1 MSYFDQINGFIDN
14 VGQTQNA
21 IDSFKQAGFNQSISD
36 LEDKYSLIRQKA
48 LEAVPDEAGDIL
60 NYATQG
66 VTALS
71 GTYNTIRALKKSKL
85 GQAVQKKITGKDSAQ
100 VETPSET
107 ADPVGSLLD
116 KAKSLKTNIQESADE
131 AVNKVTDAV
140 SGKASAYE
148 DVAQSAQQGFI
159 DPKVNIEDVPSVP
172 RTADIASSAEDFVA
186 PKVKAGASVFEA
198 LNQKVNKALP
208 EQPSAFE
215 ALSKAREE
223 AGGAPEPEPQP
234 VSVREEPLTATEAPL
249 SKNILSASET
259 ASKAPARP
267 KLDADAVN
275 EIDPISGM
283 SPAVQKAYE
292 TSADPEKFLRD
303 FRSGDLDRAVS
314 GVAPPAPK
322 APSTADLPFE
332 QILPKATPPEASITE
347 RMANLAEQS
356 QKGGQAGGSSLLADI
371 QAKIKAKANVEPESS
386 GASAV
391 EDAGGLSRAGAVAS
405 IAELGAGGVAAG
417 LEDIQGTSTA
427 AKAGRTTGQ
436 VINDGIAVKG
446 GYNLGKRAQR
456 GLQRLKNGNGDNEA
470 DAASENPAKP
480 QNPPSQ
486 EPDYAPLEEEP
497 LDVDA
502 RIAQIRQRAQQAQD
516 AIPTE
521 DDPSLTPKLQALETQ
536 QDQGGLD
543 TKGVQLEEPEQI
555 DAEKPPQQNESMDFY
570 DENDNKYF
578 TGTQEEHDAAYPDG
592 APTESAVTDATENI
606 VEDTAKQGGKTLG
619 QTILDTLGADSAT
632 ELALDSVGVVG
643 EVAGLGL
650 MLGGIFH
657 DIFGRKKQER
667 EQEAQEAQ
675 AQQQEQTAEQN
686 LKVQQAK
693 QTDTTAGI
701 DLSSLHNIAGAN
713 ASVGIV

>member
-21 IDSFKQAGFNQSISD
+21 IDNFKQAGFNQSISD

-100 VETPSET
+100 VETPSESS
-107 ADPVGSLLD
+107 DPVGSLLE
-116 KAKSLKTNIQESADE
+116 KAKSLKSNIQESADQ

-140 SGKASAYE
+140 SGKASTYE
-148 DVAQSAQQGFI
+148 DIAQNAQQGFI
-159 DPKVNIEDVPSVP
+159 DPKINIEDVPSVP
-172 RTADIASSAEDFVA
+172 RTGDIASSAEDFVA

-198 LNQKVNKALP
+198 LNQKVNKELP

-215 ALSKAREE
+215 ALSRARAE
-223 AGGAPEPEPQP
+223 AGEAPEPEPEP
-234 VSVREEPLTATEAPL
+234 VSVRQEPLTATEAPL

-267 KLDADAVN
+267 KLDVDAVN
-275 EIDPISGM
+275 EIDPITGM
-283 SPAVQKAYE
+283 TPDVAKAYE

-303 FRSGDLDRAVS
+303 FQSGDLDRAVS
-314 GVAPPAPK
+314 GVAPPAPQ

-332 QILPKATPPEASITE
+332 QILPKATPAEASITE

-371 QAKIKAKANVEPESS
+371 QANIKAKSNVAPESS
-386 GASAV
+386 GATAV
-391 EDAGGLSRAGAVAS
+391 EEAGGLSRAGAVAS

-502 RIAQIRQRAQQAQD
+502 RIAQIRQKAQQAQD
-516 AIPTE
+516 ALPTE
-521 DDPSLTPKLQALETQ
+521 DDPSLTPKLQALEKEQ
-536 QDQGGLD
+536 QAP
-543 TKGVQLEEPEQI
+543 EPEPESGDI
-555 DAEKPPQQNESMDFY
+555 KPPAEP
-570 DENDNKYF
+570 E
-578 TGTQEEHDAAYPDG
+578 PDIDPVSG
-592 APTESAVTDATENI
+592 VTDDAVKEATSNI

-667 EQEAQEAQ
+667 EQEEQENQ
-675 AQQQEQTAEQN
+675 AQQEEQTAEQN
-686 LKVQQAK
+686 LKVQQSK

>member
-85 GQAVQKKITGKDSAQ
+85 GQAVTKKITGKDSAQ
-100 VETPSET
+100 VETPSESS
-107 ADPVGSLLD
+107 DPIGSLLD

-198 LNQKVNKALP
+198 LNSSVTKALP
-208 EQPSAFE
+208 PEPTSAFE
-215 ALSKAREE
+215 ALAKARAE
-223 AGGAPEPEPQP
+223 AGEAPESITQALPKGKAPAVEDLTPT
-234 VSVREEPLTATEAPL
+234 EEPL
-249 SKNILSASET
+249 SRNILSASET
-259 ASKAPARP
+259 ASKAPAKP
-267 KLDADAVN
+267 KLDVDAVN

-283 SPAVQKAYE
+283 TPDVAKAYE

-303 FRSGDLDRAVS
+303 FQSGDLDRAVS
-314 GVAPPAPK
+314 GVAPPAPQ

-356 QKGGQAGGSSLLADI
+356 QRGGQAGGSSLLADI
-371 QAKIKAKANVEPESS
+371 QANIKAKANVEPESS
-386 GASAV
+386 GANAV

-486 EPDYAPLEEEP
+486 EPDYAPLEDEP

-502 RIAQIRQRAQQAQD
+502 RIAQIRQKAQEAQD
-516 AIPTE
+516 ALPTE
-521 DDPSLTPKLQALETQ
+521 DDPSLTPRLQALEQ
-536 QDQGGLD
+536 QQQAPEPKADP
-543 TKGVQLEEPEQI
+543 EPESGDI
-555 DAEKPPQQNESMDFY
+555 KPPAQPE
-570 DENDNKYF
+570 
-578 TGTQEEHDAAYPDG
+578 PDIDPVSG
-592 APTESAVTDATENI
+592 VTDDAVKEATSNI

-619 QTILDTLGADSAT
+619 QTILDTMGADSAT

-650 MLGGIFH
+650 MLGGILH
-657 DIFGRKKQER
+657 DVFGRKKIER
-667 EQEAQEAQ
+667 EQEAQEQQ
-675 AQQQEQTAEQN
+675 AQQQEQTAEQG
-686 LKVQQAK
+686 LKVAQAQ

>member
-14 VGQTQNA
+14 VGETQNA
-21 IDSFKQAGFNQSISD
+21 IDNFKQAGFNQSISD

-85 GQAVQKKITGKDSAQ
+85 GQAVQKKITGKDSAK

-107 ADPVGSLLD
+107 SDPVGSLLE
-116 KAKSLKTNIQESADE
+116 KAKSLKSNIQESADE

-159 DPKVNIEDVPSVP
+159 DPKINIEDVPSVP

-198 LNQKVNKALP
+198 LNQKVNKELP
-208 EQPSAFE
+208 DQPSAFE
-215 ALSKAREE
+215 ALSKARAE
-223 AGGAPEPEPQP
+223 AGGAPEPEPEP
-234 VSVREEPLTATEAPL
+234 VSVSQEPITATEAPL

-259 ASKAPARP
+259 ASKAPARA
-267 KLDADAVN
+267 KLDVDAVN

-283 SPAVQKAYE
+283 TPDVAKAYE

-303 FRSGDLDRAVS
+303 FQSGDLDRAVS

-371 QAKIKAKANVEPESS
+371 QANIKAKANVEPESS

-391 EDAGGLSRAGAVAS
+391 EDAGGISRAGAVAS
-405 IAELGAGGVAAG
+405 VAELGAGAIGAG

-470 DAASENPAKP
+470 DVASENPAKP

-502 RIAQIRQRAQQAQD
+502 RIAQIRAKAQQAQD
-516 AIPTE
+516 ALPTE
-521 DDPSLTPKLQALETQ
+521 DDPSLTPKLQALEQ
-536 QDQGGLD
+536 QQQAKTEPDP
-543 TKGVQLEEPEQI
+543 EPESGDI
-555 DAEKPPQQNESMDFY
+555 KPPAEP
-570 DENDNKYF
+570 E
-578 TGTQEEHDAAYPDG
+578 PDISPVSG
-592 APTESAVTDATENI
+592 STDAVTDATSNI
-606 VEDTAKQGGKTLG
+606 VEDTAKQAGKSLG

-657 DIFGRKKQER
+657 DVFGRKKQER
-667 EQEAQEAQ
+667 EQEQQEQQ